1 MVQTPVSLAAAG
13 DRAAADARGAA
24 AGAGRLRDAG
34 NHLERVSTGRPGK
47 STGIRAPIV
56 HEIRYDHPPGRCCAP
71 RIAGVHATRGGFRT
85 ERHESALLTPIASS
99 PGFRRAGR
107 ACHFQPLRGTPDPRG
122 AGRRRRRDGGRL
134 SIDDLVLVAQNV
146 RGGADVA
153 SVVGFHAVGRVE
165 RRGRGVGSLSSFRAG
180 VDHLFVA
187 AVVASGVRRAGID
200 HALTTPAAAKAL
212 TCARNWVNSRVKR
225 FISAP

>member
-1 MVQTPVSLAAAG
+1 MTRWLRTTSPRSRPTNVRCGFRDQSPRIPSSLLERPGGGLTGMMGTDMPPFRIARALFSGCALACAGLVDWRAGRPELTVPVSGGGGRDRSDEELQRGQRPGPGEQSAAARMVQTPVSLAAAG

-85 ERHESALLTPIASS
+85 ERHVSVRS
-99 PGFRRAGR
+99 GR
-107 ACHFQPLRGTPDPRG
+107 SRDKVAPPGTP
-122 AGRRRRRDGGRL
+122 
-134 SIDDLVLVAQNV
+134 
-146 RGGADVA
+146 
-153 SVVGFHAVGRVE
+153 
-165 RRGRGVGSLSSFRAG
+165 
-180 VDHLFVA
+180 
-187 AVVASGVRRAGID
+187 
-200 HALTTPAAAKAL
+200 
-212 TCARNWVNSRVKR
+212 
-225 FISAP
+225 